1 MKIDKFFRLPQ
12 KSILGFKVL
21 TSFQST
27 ISAYLL
33 LFSGWLLE
41 PYFGISYNQLLSG
54 SIFNIILNLSLIV
67 LILNLIDKRNQLKKI
82 NFFLINIILF
92 TLIPQIFFELFTNLN
107 IFKSLFL

>member
-1 MKIDKFFRLPQ
+1 MLPQ

-21 TSFQST
+21 TSLQST

-33 LFSGWLLE
+33 LFLGWILK
-41 PYFGISYNQLLSG
+41 PYFGITFKQLLSG

-82 NFFLINIILF
+82 NFFLFNIILF
-92 TLIPQIFFELFTNLN
+92 TLIPQIVFELFTNLN

>member
-1 MKIDKFFRLPQ
+1 MLPQ
-12 KSILGFKVL
+12 ESILGFKVL
-21 TSFQST
+21 TSLQST

-33 LFSGWLLE
+33 LFLGWILK
-41 PYFGISYNQLLSG
+41 PYFGITDKQLLSG